1 MRFLVLAL
9 LLLSWQLKAQDR
21 PNILWILTDDQRM
34 DSNGIFNKTTTGIN
48 DSPLGRVASPNVDA
62 LAAEGVFFINNYC
75 NSPACAPSRGSMITG
90 KYPHHSG
97 IYGFEQTHNQVDYFT
112 KTLPELM
119 RDLGYHTTLMGKSG
133 YRIFE
138 WGPGVTWN
146 DLGLYD
152 FKIDNKNDLAKLG
165 YTDWYSNVFWEG
177 GKKVGVRN
185 EFYYADGSM
194 KYYYT
199 EREGGLTAQDAADKA
214 EIVEELDL
222 LFSYTRSNPDLI
234 IGGVNSQKSGKT
246 LDGYVLD
253 EFKNYLENQDKTYK
267 TLAGKT
273 VEGAKS
279 TQPQFLSLSFHFP
292 HTPVMPPKEY
302 RDLFKEEVYAIPE
315 FNQAEVDRL
324 PAQMKELYE
333 QLQIDGLTYEEKQ
346 QTIRDYYAFC
356 AYGDHLVGEAIAAFK
371 EYNERNGQEYLI
383 LYVTGDHGWHLG
395 EQGIEAKF
403 TPWQLSNHG
412 AAIVV
417 SSDKTKYPPG
427 EVYEGFTEYVDFVP
441 TMLTAA
447 GADLTNEAYAFL
459 DGQDMGSRLREDDV
473 PKEYIIGEINSVAGP
488 RAYMRTEDFAFS
500 MRTRKGW
507 GKPGKQYAPNENIE
521 WALNASFEEAS
532 LALYDLRIDPAERNN
547 VSFDP
552 AYKEL
557 TEWFRQKLG
566 NIVLGDGRIETDWD
580 QLNVWNR
587 TEFALGADDKKLN
600 IPDELIPPV
609 AHVKIAESRL
619 EVEPGRSY
627 QLTAEAVGEPIAWS
641 SNNPE
646 VATVSA
652 TGEVT
657 CLSKGSAGIYA
668 VLANG
673 SSDVCV
679 VYTAKETPEEPT
691 LAAKKNLEL
700 IHPFPNPFE
709 HQLNIEGLKG
719 QFDQIEVVDEAGRII
734 EQLIDMHS
742 SEIKYIGKG
751 WSSGTYVLK
760 GWNGVKVEVFKL
772 VKK

>member
-1 MRFLVLAL
+1 MRLILAL
-9 LLLSWQLKAQDR
+9 LLVISLQATAQDR

-34 DSNGIFNKTTTGIN
+34 DSNGIFNKTTTGIS
-48 DSPLGRVASPNVDA
+48 DSPLGMVSSPNVDA
-62 LAAEGVFFINNYC
+62 LAAEGVFFVNNYC

-90 KYPHHSG
+90 KYPHHTG
-97 IYGFEQTHNQVDYFT
+97 IYGFEQTHDQVDYFT

-119 RDLGYHTTLMGKSG
+119 SDLGYRTTLMGKSG

-146 DLGLYD
+146 DLGFYD

-165 YTDWYSNVFWEG
+165 FSDWFSNVFWEG

-185 EFYYADGSM
+185 EFHFPDGSM

-214 EIVEELDL
+214 AIVEELDL
-222 LFSYTRSNPDLI
+222 LFSYTRSNPNLI
-234 IGGVNSQKSGKT
+234 IGGVNSQESGKT

-253 EFKNYLENQDKTYK
+253 EFKNYLENQDKTYT

-273 VEGAKS
+273 VQGAKPS
-279 TQPQFLSLSFHFP
+279 QPQFLSLSFHFP

-302 RDLFKEEVYAIPE
+302 RDKFKDEIYAIPE
-315 FNQAEVDRL
+315 FDQSEVDKL
-324 PAQMKELYE
+324 PAQMKDLYE
-333 QLQIDGLTYEEKQ
+333 QLQIDGLSYEEKQ
-346 QTIRDYYAFC
+346 QAIRDYYAFC
-356 AYGDHLVGEAIAAFK
+356 AYGDHLVGEAIDAFK
-371 EYNERNGQEYLI
+371 AYSERNGQEYLI

-441 TMLTAA
+441 TMLAAA
-447 GADLTNEAYAFL
+447 GADLSNEAYEFL
-459 DGQDMGSRLREDDV
+459 DGQDMGARLQEDDV
-473 PKEYIIGEINSVAGP
+473 PKAYIIGEINSVGGP

-507 GKPGKQYAPNENIE
+507 GRPGKQYAPNENIE

-532 LALYDLRIDPAERNN
+532 LALYDLRVDPAERSN

-566 NIVLGDGRIETDWD
+566 NIVLGDGRIETDWS
-580 QLNVWNR
+580 QQNVWNR
-587 TEFALGADDKKLN
+587 TDFALGADDKKLN
-600 IPDELIPPV
+600 IPEEIVPKV
-609 AHVKIAESRL
+609 AHVKIAESRM
-619 EVEPGRSY
+619 EVEPGERY
-627 QLTAEAVGEPIAWS
+627 QLTAEAGAEPITWS

-657 CLSKGSAGIYA
+657 CLAEGSAGIHA
-668 VLANG
+668 TLANG
-673 SSDVCV
+673 ASDVCV
-679 VYTAKETPEEPT
+679 VYTAQETPEEPA
-691 LAAKKNLEL
+691 LGAKKKSKLA
-700 IHPFPNPFE
+700 HPFPNPFE
-709 HQLNIEGLKG
+709 NELNIEGLKG
-719 QFDQIEVVDEAGRII
+719 QIDQIEVVDEAGRQI
-734 EQLIDMHS
+734 EQITGVHS
-742 SEIKYIGKG
+742 LEMKYIGKE
-751 WSSGTYVLK
+751 WKSGTYFLRLYR
-760 GWNGVKVEVFKL
+760 GDEVEVFKVL
-772 VKK
+772 KK